1 MEILHPTGKVR
12 SGGLIGK
19 QNSFSAGQTIQAE
32 VNDPQWA
39 KAIKAI
45 VPKAKDMASKPRY
58 WRVAYPLYITS
69 LCVAPL
75 EYFQQNW
82 VACFEA
88 GISKLKVGNCKP
100 FFLSSYCSSFTSQ
113 EKPAR
118 IPVMNGMMRLIW
130 TYCFR
135 CNEAPSTATAKLE
148 PILRHFF
155 PANRQSIFPHDDRLE
170 PLIFILH
177 YIMTRHFDFGTD
189 FCMELLNEGAV
200 RNSQSQNISHLLAP
214 ERISIAIQSILLSL
228 YITER
233 GESSPPWPSSSEF
246 THPPVRKDM
255 EMSSD
260 ALPPS
265 VLSHAGVKDLMDRCG
280 PTLALITSSCAREV
294 GNMLVMDDQWS
305 YASVNPS
312 YEEAQEYIIRRHP
325 EGNVTYPITL
335 VPQINVLKLC
345 FQSWPRLLHSSLPLN
360 DALDMLIRGTVHV
373 EPMVRDI
380 AEATLKRFMSDP
392 EHASTLLSRL
402 AVMLF
407 DPSGISSEGF
417 GLKMFVDCKRLLDL
431 WAELVEEW
439 IHGVLQGASKAQSTS
454 SSPAT
459 ASLTEEEWRKVEPR
473 LEEIEAAGL
482 FLLTNVKTVTLAV
495 GVKVIR
501 MLGILYAQLDLQAPT
516 VVDAL
521 HGHTSRPY
529 LTGFDDHLEESDLE
543 RLGQWMVSKKD
554 DVPLRVADS
563 DDIRDRGLWDHIY
576 SSIIQGCMDHPTPVL
591 IKFREM
597 LVVSAT
603 RYHPFIASS
612 AGLSTRVPR
621 SATVAGINTHG
632 NGGQSKLG
640 SSEIIIHIHQWKSWV
655 RIICATAS
663 VSDSRPTLNNV
674 SSMNTARD
682 HARVLS
688 DNNFDRERMTT
699 SRGLFRYLAPFL
711 DAEHSVFR
719 QAAVFC
725 ISSLPPHGY
734 PQLLEDLNSLA
745 QRQFFDES
753 RSKSSQFQPAAGRT
767 WRHIK
772 FYTAVTR
779 IYFLTANLLLELRS
793 AGRQAALAHV
803 LKFVRQTQSYLTSP
817 ENRDLYTLQRLRRYF
832 CGTVE
837 RVFEGM
843 ATLKDSDRFIPPKI
857 HLSLY
862 RLCEE
867 WCQFGKQSDVVK
879 RRLIL
884 MQQNAATGAPEP
896 QLQAEAIE
904 RFQTETKQ
912 LSTASVGA
920 LASLCVCFFP
930 SPVERMTG
938 NDVCS
943 RKGPSSPPK
952 SRPTP
957 QRIR

>member
-1 MEILHPTGKVR
+1 
-12 SGGLIGK
+12 
-19 QNSFSAGQTIQAE
+19 
-32 VNDPQWA
+32 
-39 KAIKAI
+39 
-45 VPKAKDMASKPRY
+45 
-58 WRVAYPLYITS
+58 
-69 LCVAPL
+69 
-75 EYFQQNW
+75 
-82 VACFEA
+82 
-88 GISKLKVGNCKP
+88 
-100 FFLSSYCSSFTSQ
+100 
-113 EKPAR
+113 
-118 IPVMNGMMRLIW
+118 MNGMMRLTW

-135 CNEAPSTATAKLE
+135 CNEAPSTATSKLE

-155 PANRQSIFPHDDRLE
+155 PPNRHSISPHDDRLE
-170 PLIFILH
+170 PFIFILH
-177 YIMTRHFDFGTD
+177 YIMCRHFDFGTD
-189 FCMELLNEGAV
+189 FCMELLNEGAI

-228 YITER
+228 YVIEKE
-233 GESSPPWPSSSEF
+233 ESSPPWPSSSDF
-246 THPPVRKDM
+246 SHPPVRKDM

-260 ALPPS
+260 VLPPS
-265 VLSHAGVKDLMDRCG
+265 VLSHPGVKDLMDRCG
-280 PTLALITSSCAREV
+280 PTLALIASSCAHNV

-305 YASVNPS
+305 YARVNPS
-312 YEEAQEYIIRRHP
+312 YEEAQNYITRRHP
-325 EGNVTYPITL
+325 EGSVTYPISL

-380 AEATLKRFMSDP
+380 AEATLKRFMVDP
-392 EHASTLLSRL
+392 EHASTLLSRFAAL
-402 AVMLF
+402 LF
-407 DPSGISSEGF
+407 DPNGISNEGS
-417 GLKMFVDCKRLLDL
+417 GLKMFADCKRLLNS

-439 IHGVLQGASKAQSTS
+439 IHGILQDATKAPPTS
-454 SSPAT
+454 SST
-459 ASLTEEEWRKVEPR
+459 TTGSLSEAEWKEVERR

-482 FLLTNVKTVTLAV
+482 FLLTNATSETLSV
-495 GVKVIR
+495 GVKLIR
-501 MLGILYAQLDLQAPT
+501 MLGILYARLGIKASA
-516 VVDAL
+516 VVNAL
-521 HGHTSRPY
+521 HGRTPRPY
-529 LTGFDDHLEESDLE
+529 LAGFDDHLEESDFE
-543 RLGQWMVSKKD
+543 RLKQWRASNKD

-563 DDIRDRGLWDHIY
+563 GDIRDRDLWDHIY
-576 SSIIQGCMDHPTPVL
+576 SSIIQGSIDHPTPVL

-597 LVVSAT
+597 LIASAT
-603 RYHPFIASS
+603 KYHPFIASA
-612 AGLSTRVPR
+612 AGLSSRVPR
-621 SATVAGINTHG
+621 PPTANG
-632 NGGQSKLG
+632 NSSSSNAGQSKLG
-640 SSEIIIHIHQWKSWV
+640 PADTSIHVYQWRSWV
-655 RIICATAS
+655 KIICVTAS
-663 VSDSRPTLNNV
+663 VSDSKPVLNNV
-674 SSMNTARD
+674 SAINAPRD

-711 DAEHSVFR
+711 DAEQSVFR
-719 QAAVFC
+719 HAAVFC

-734 PQLLEDLNSLA
+734 SQLLEDLNSLA

-753 RSKSSQFQPAAGRT
+753 RSKTAQIQPAAGRT
-767 WRHIK
+767 RRHIR

-779 IYFLTANLLLELRS
+779 IYFLTASSLLDQRS

-803 LKFVRQTQSYLTSP
+803 LKFVRQTQSYLTSS

-884 MQQNAATGAPEP
+884 MQKTAATGAPEP

-912 LSTASVGA
+912 LSTAAVGA
-920 LASLCVCFFP
+920 LASLCVRFFCFLLP
-930 SPVERMTG
+930 RAG
-938 NDVCS
+938 
-943 RKGPSSPPK
+943 
-952 SRPTP
+952 
-957 QRIR
+957 

>member
-1 MEILHPTGKVR
+1 
-12 SGGLIGK
+12 
-19 QNSFSAGQTIQAE
+19 
-32 VNDPQWA
+32 
-39 KAIKAI
+39 
-45 VPKAKDMASKPRY
+45 
-58 WRVAYPLYITS
+58 
-69 LCVAPL
+69 
-75 EYFQQNW
+75 
-82 VACFEA
+82 
-88 GISKLKVGNCKP
+88 
-100 FFLSSYCSSFTSQ
+100 
-113 EKPAR
+113 
-118 IPVMNGMMRLIW
+118 
-130 TYCFR
+130 
-135 CNEAPSTATAKLE
+135 
-148 PILRHFF
+148 
-155 PANRQSIFPHDDRLE
+155 
-170 PLIFILH
+170 
-177 YIMTRHFDFGTD
+177 
-189 FCMELLNEGAV
+189 MELLNEGPI

-228 YITER
+228 YVVEKE
-233 GESSPPWPSSSEF
+233 ESSPPWPSSSEF
-246 THPPVRKDM
+246 IHPPLRKDM

-260 ALPPS
+260 TLPPS
-265 VLSHAGVKDLMDRCG
+265 VLSHTGVKDLMDRCG
-280 PTLALITSSCAREV
+280 PTLALIASSCAHNA
-294 GNMLVMDDQWS
+294 GNMLVVDDQWS
-305 YASVNPS
+305 YARVNPS
-312 YEEAQEYIIRRHP
+312 YEEAPDYITRRHP
-325 EGNVTYPITL
+325 EGSVTYPITL

-345 FQSWPRLLHSSLPLN
+345 FQSWPRLLHSSLPLD

-392 EHASTLLSRL
+392 EQASTLLSRF

-407 DPSGISSEGF
+407 DPTGISNEGS
-417 GLKMFVDCKRLLDL
+417 GLKMLVDCKRLLNL

-439 IHGVLQGASKAQSTS
+439 IQGVLQNASKAPSTS
-454 SSPAT
+454 SST
-459 ASLTEEEWRKVEPR
+459 TTSSLTEQEWKKVERR

-482 FLLTNVKTVTLAV
+482 FLITNVTSETLSV
-495 GVKVIR
+495 GVKIIR
-501 MLGILYAQLDLQAPT
+501 MLGILYTQLGLQASA
-516 VVDAL
+516 VVNAL
-521 HGHTSRPY
+521 HGRTSLPY

-543 RLGQWMVSKKD
+543 RLGQWRVSKKD

-563 DDIRDRGLWDHIY
+563 DDIRDRDLWDHIY
-576 SSIIQGCMDHPTPVL
+576 SSIIQGCIDHPTPIL

-597 LVVSAT
+597 LIASAT
-603 RYHPFIASS
+603 KYHPFIASS
-612 AGLSTRVPR
+612 AGLSSRVPR
-621 SATVAGINTHG
+621 STAGASTGAHANA
-632 NGGQSKLG
+632 GQPKLG
-640 SSEIIIHIHQWKSWV
+640 PADTSIHVYQWRSWV
-655 RIICATAS
+655 KIICVTAS

-674 SSMNTARD
+674 VSINTPRD
-682 HARVLS
+682 HTRVLS

-711 DAEHSVFR
+711 DAEHSIFR
-719 QAAVFC
+719 HAAVFC

-753 RSKSSQFQPAAGRT
+753 RSKPIQSQPVAGRT

-779 IYFLTANLLLELRS
+779 IYFLTANLLLEQRS

-803 LKFVRQTQSYLTSP
+803 LKFVRQTQSYLASL

-879 RRLIL
+879 KRLIL
-884 MQQNAATGAPEP
+884 MQKNAATGAPEP

-912 LSTASVGA
+912 LSTAAVGA
-920 LASLCVCFFP
+920 LASLCV
-930 SPVERMTG
+930 
-938 NDVCS
+938 
-943 RKGPSSPPK
+943 SS
-952 SRPTP
+952 SLSSLLSA
-957 QRIR
+957 

>member
-1 MEILHPTGKVR
+1 
-12 SGGLIGK
+12 
-19 QNSFSAGQTIQAE
+19 
-32 VNDPQWA
+32 
-39 KAIKAI
+39 
-45 VPKAKDMASKPRY
+45 
-58 WRVAYPLYITS
+58 
-69 LCVAPL
+69 
-75 EYFQQNW
+75 
-82 VACFEA
+82 
-88 GISKLKVGNCKP
+88 
-100 FFLSSYCSSFTSQ
+100 
-113 EKPAR
+113 
-118 IPVMNGMMRLIW
+118 MNGMMRLIW

-155 PANRQSIFPHDDRLE
+155 PPNRHSIFPNDDRLE

-177 YIMTRHFDFGTD
+177 YIMSRHFEFGTD
-189 FCMELLNEGAV
+189 FCMELLNEGSI

-228 YITER
+228 YVVEKE
-233 GESSPPWPSSSEF
+233 ESSPPWPSSSEF
-246 THPPVRKDM
+246 IHPPVRKDM

-260 ALPPS
+260 VLPSS
-265 VLSHAGVKDLMDRCG
+265 VLSHTGVRDLMDRCG
-280 PTLALITSSCAREV
+280 PTLALIASSCAHNA
-294 GNMLVMDDQWS
+294 GNMLVVDDQWS
-305 YASVNPS
+305 YARVNPS
-312 YEEAQEYIIRRHP
+312 YEEAQDYITRRHP
-325 EGNVTYPITL
+325 EGSVTYPISL

-345 FQSWPRLLHSSLPLN
+345 FQSWPRLLHSSLPLT

-392 EHASTLLSRL
+392 EHASTLLSRFATL
-402 AVMLF
+402 LF
-407 DPSGISSEGF
+407 DPSGISNEGS
-417 GLKMFVDCKRLLDL
+417 GLRMLVDCKRLLNL

-439 IHGVLQGASKAQSTS
+439 IQDLLRNASKTPSTS
-454 SSPAT
+454 SSAVT
-459 ASLTEEEWRKVEPR
+459 GSFTEQEWKKVEWR

-482 FLLTNVKTVTLAV
+482 FLIANVTSEILSV
-495 GVKVIR
+495 GVKIIR
-501 MLGILYAQLDLQAPT
+501 MLKILYTQLGLQAST
-516 VVDAL
+516 IVDAL
-521 HGHTSRPY
+521 HGHTSQPY

-543 RLGQWMVSKKD
+543 RIEQWRVSKKD

-563 DDIRDRGLWDHIY
+563 DDIRDRDLWDHIY
-576 SSIIQGCMDHPTPVL
+576 SSIVQACIDKPTPVL

-597 LVVSAT
+597 LIASAT
-603 RYHPFIASS
+603 KYHPFIASS
-612 AGLSTRVPR
+612 AGLSSRVPR
-621 SATVAGINTHG
+621 STTAGGTGAHG
-632 NGGQSKLG
+632 NAGQSKLG
-640 SSEIIIHIHQWKSWV
+640 PADTSIQVYQWRSWV
-655 RIICATAS
+655 KIICVTAS
-663 VSDSRPTLNNV
+663 VSDSRPALNNV
-674 SSMNTARD
+674 ASINTPRD

-719 QAAVFC
+719 HAAVFC

-753 RSKSSQFQPAAGRT
+753 RSKSTQPQLIAGRT
-767 WRHIK
+767 RRHIK

-779 IYFLTANLLLELRS
+779 IYFLTANLLLEQRS
-793 AGRQAALAHV
+793 AGRQAALSHV
-803 LKFVRQTQSYLTSP
+803 LKFVRQTQSYLTSS

-867 WCQFGKQSDVVK
+867 WCQFGKQSDIVK
-879 RRLIL
+879 KRLIL
-884 MQQNAATGAPEP
+884 MQKAAATGAPEP

-912 LSTASVGA
+912 LSTAAVGA
-920 LASLCVCFFP
+920 LASLCVRFLL
-930 SPVERMTG
+930 SL
-938 NDVCS
+938 
-943 RKGPSSPPK
+943 PPGA
-952 SRPTP
+952 
-957 QRIR
+957 

>member
-1 MEILHPTGKVR
+1 MV
-12 SGGLIGK
+12 
-19 QNSFSAGQTIQAE
+19 
-32 VNDPQWA
+32 
-39 KAIKAI
+39 
-45 VPKAKDMASKPRY
+45 SKPRY
-58 WRVAYPLYITS
+58 WLVAYPLYITS

-88 GISKLKVGNCKP
+88 GLNKLKVSRIQRCFSGLVT
-100 FFLSSYCSSFTSQ
+100 LSFILQ

-118 IPVMNGMMRLIW
+118 VPVMNGMMRLVW

-155 PANRQSIFPHDDRLE
+155 PANRHSIFPHDDRLE

-177 YIMTRHFDFGTD
+177 YIMSRHFDFGTD
-189 FCMELLNEGAV
+189 FCMELLNEGPI

-228 YITER
+228 YIIEKE
-233 GESSPPWPSSSEF
+233 ESSPPWPSSSEF
-246 THPPVRKDM
+246 SHPPVRKDM

-260 ALPPS
+260 VLPPS
-265 VLSHAGVKDLMDRCG
+265 VLTHTGVKDLMDRCG
-280 PTLALITSSCAREV
+280 PALALIAASCAHNV
-294 GNMLVMDDQWS
+294 GNMFVLDDQWS
-305 YASVNPS
+305 YARINPS
-312 YEEAQEYIIRRHP
+312 YEEAQEYITRRHP
-325 EGNVTYPITL
+325 EGTVTYPINL

-345 FQSWPRLLHSSLPLN
+345 FQAWPRLLHPSLPLT

-380 AEATLKRFMSDP
+380 AEATLKRFMADP
-392 EHASTLLSRL
+392 EHASTLLSRFAIL
-402 AVMLF
+402 LF
-407 DPSGISSEGF
+407 DPSGISNEVS
-417 GLKMFVDCKRLLDL
+417 GLKMFIDCRRLLGL

-439 IHGVLQGASKAQSTS
+439 IQGILQNASKTPPAS
-454 SSPAT
+454 SST
-459 ASLTEEEWRKVEPR
+459 AIGSLAEEDWKKVERR

-482 FLLTNVKTVTLAV
+482 FLLTNVTSETLSI
-495 GVKVIR
+495 GVKIIR
-501 MLGILYAQLDLQAPT
+501 ILGILYTQLGLQPST
-516 VVDAL
+516 VVNAL
-521 HGHTSRPY
+521 HGRTSRSY

-543 RLGQWMVSKKD
+543 RLEQWRGSKKD
-554 DVPLRVADS
+554 EVPLRVADS
-563 DDIRDRGLWDHIY
+563 DEIRDRDLWDHIY
-576 SSIIQGCMDHPTPVL
+576 SSIIQGCIDNLTPVL

-597 LVVSAT
+597 LIVSAT
-603 RYHPFIASS
+603 KYHPFIASS
-612 AGLSTRVPR
+612 AGLSSRVPR
-621 SATVAGINTHG
+621 SATAGGANAHG
-632 NGGQSKLG
+632 NMGQSKLG
-640 SSEIIIHIHQWKSWV
+640 PADTSIHVYQWRSWAK
-655 RIICATAS
+655 IICVTAS
-663 VSDSRPTLNNV
+663 VSDSRPVLNNV
-674 SSMNTARD
+674 ASINTTRD

-699 SRGLFRYLAPFL
+699 SRGLFRYFAPFL

-719 QAAVFC
+719 HAAVFC

-753 RSKSSQFQPAAGRT
+753 RSKSAQFQPVQPVAGRT
-767 WRHIK
+767 RRHIK

-779 IYFLTANLLLELRS
+779 IYFLTASLLLEQRS
-793 AGRQAALAHV
+793 AGRQAALSHV

-817 ENRDLYTLQRLRRYF
+817 ENRDLYALQRLRRYF

-867 WCQFGKQSDVVK
+867 WCQFGKQSDMVK

-884 MQQNAATGAPEP
+884 MQKAAATGAPEP

-912 LSTASVGA
+912 LSTAAVGA
-920 LASLCVCFFP
+920 LASLCVRFSSFP
-930 SPVERMTG
+930 HRAR
-938 NDVCS
+938 D
-943 RKGPSSPPK
+943 
-952 SRPTP
+952 
-957 QRIR
+957 

>member
-1 MEILHPTGKVR
+1 ML
-12 SGGLIGK
+12 
-19 QNSFSAGQTIQAE
+19 
-32 VNDPQWA
+32 
-39 KAIKAI
+39 
-45 VPKAKDMASKPRY
+45 
-58 WRVAYPLYITS
+58 
-69 LCVAPL
+69 
-75 EYFQQNW
+75 
-82 VACFEA
+82 
-88 GISKLKVGNCKP
+88 
-100 FFLSSYCSSFTSQ
+100 Q
-113 EKPAR
+113 EKTAR

-130 TYCFR
+130 TYCYR

-155 PANRQSIFPHDDRLE
+155 PANRHSIFPHDDRLE

-177 YIMTRHFDFGTD
+177 YIMSRHFDFGTD
-189 FCMELLNEGAV
+189 FCMELLNEGPI

-228 YITER
+228 YVTEK

-255 EMSSD
+255 EMSSE

-265 VLSHAGVKDLMDRCG
+265 VLSNAGVKDLMDRCG
-280 PTLALITSSCAREV
+280 PTLALIASSCARDV

-305 YASVNPS
+305 YARINPS
-312 YEEAQEYIIRRHP
+312 YEEAQDYITRRHP
-325 EGNVTYPITL
+325 EGSVTYPISL

-345 FQSWPRLLHSSLPLN
+345 FQSWPRLLHPSLPLN

-392 EHASTLLSRL
+392 EHASTLLSRF
-402 AVMLF
+402 AIMLF
-407 DPSGISSEGF
+407 DPSGISNEGS
-417 GLKMFVDCKRLLDL
+417 GLKMFADCKRLLNS

-439 IHGVLQGASKAQSTS
+439 IQSILQNASKAPSMS
-454 SSPAT
+454 SST
-459 ASLTEEEWRKVEPR
+459 VTLTEEDWKKSERR

-482 FLLTNVKTVTLAV
+482 FLLTNVTSEIFSV
-495 GVKVIR
+495 GVKIIR
-501 MLGILYAQLDLQAPT
+501 MLGILYARLGLQPST
-516 VVDAL
+516 IIDAL

-543 RLGQWMVSKKD
+543 RLEQWRMSKKD

-563 DDIRDRGLWDHIY
+563 NDIRDRDLWDHIY

-597 LVVSAT
+597 LIVSAT
-603 RYHPFIASS
+603 KYHPYIASS
-612 AGLSTRVPR
+612 AGLSSRAPR
-621 SATVAGINTHG
+621 SAGTHG
-632 NGGQSKLG
+632 NVSQSRLAPTDT
-640 SSEIIIHIHQWKSWV
+640 SIHVYQWRSWV
-655 RIICATAS
+655 KIICVTAS
-663 VSDSRPTLNNV
+663 VSDSRPALNNV
-674 SSMNTARD
+674 SSINTSRD

-753 RSKSSQFQPAAGRT
+753 RSKPAQFQPITGRT
-767 WRHIK
+767 RRHIK

-779 IYFLTANLLLELRS
+779 IYFLTANLLSEQRS
-793 AGRQAALAHV
+793 AGRQAALSHV
-803 LKFVRQTQSYLTSP
+803 LKFVRRTQSYLGSP

-867 WCQFGKQSDVVK
+867 WCQFGKQSDMVK
-879 RRLIL
+879 KRLIL
-884 MQQNAATGAPEP
+884 MQKTAATGAPEP

-912 LSTASVGA
+912 LSTAAVGA
-920 LASLCVCFFP
+920 LASLCVRFLP
-930 SPVERMTG
+930 SLRLCARLKATIVLEKSLLP
-938 NDVCS
+938 S
-943 RKGPSSPPK
+943 RSFVWLSN
-952 SRPTP
+952 
-957 QRIR
+957 